1 MLAIKKITVEREGK
15 KVINGL
21 SLRVRK
27 GEMHALM
34 GPNGSGKTSLCATL
48 LGNPSYRMT
57 KGSVTFDKKNIAN
70 LKTEER
76 AKLGMFLSFQEVP
89 EISGVGMSSF
99 LRTIAKKQ
107 NNDNSRAIVERV
119 EKIAKQLGLSAHF
132 MERFLNDG
140 FSGGEKRKSEML
152 QLVASN
158 PKLALLDEIDSGLDI
173 DSLKS
178 IAAILKRMVKDG
190 MGLLLVSHSPR
201 IINMLKPDYIHV
213 MCKGTIVTSGGKE
226 IVRKLEKEGYKSYT
240 VHKVESP

>member
-1 MLAIKKITVEREGK
+1 MLSVKKITIEREGK
-15 KVINGL
+15 KVVNNL
-21 SLRVRK
+21 SLNVRK

-48 LGNPSYRMT
+48 LGNPSYRVI
-57 KGSVTFDKKNIAN
+57 KGSIVFNKKNIAN
-70 LKTEER
+70 LKTEDR

-99 LRTIAKKQ
+99 LRTIAKKRE
-107 NNDNSRAIVERV
+107 NGNSRAAVEHT
-119 EKIAKQLGLSAHF
+119 EKTAKQLGLSAHF

-140 FSGGEKRKSEML
+140 FSGGEKRKSEVL
-152 QLVASN
+152 QLVAAS
-158 PKLALLDEIDSGLDI
+158 PKIAILDEIDSGLDI
-173 DSLKS
+173 DSLKI
-178 IAAILKRMVKDG
+178 IAVILKRMVKKG

-226 IVRKLEKEGYKSYT
+226 IVRKLEKEGYKSY
-240 VHKVESP
+240 V